1 MIKINGNLET
11 IRDLNDVSYII
22 RTYYNEELADQL
34 DDLIPTYTDDD
45 YYTLEDRIS
54 ELEDEIYYLESTI
67 EELENQ

>member
-22 RTYYNEELADQL
+22 RMYYNEELADQL